1 MTKEQLEELYKIADE
16 LGYEEQSM
24 QLIEEMAELTQGINK
39 YRRYDKGIK
48 QYENI
53 VEEIA
58 DVEIMLEQI
67 KHLLLVPNQTLDFII
82 NDKIERTKQRLLKY
96 GRNIKGDVK

>member
-1 MTKEQLEELYKIADE
+1 MTKEQLKELHDIADT

-48 QYENI
+48 QYENL

-67 KHLLLVPNQTLDFII
+67 KHLLFVSDITLDFIV
-82 NDKIERTKQRLLKY
+82 NEKIERTKQRLLKH
-96 GRNIKGDVK
+96 GKNIERGVN